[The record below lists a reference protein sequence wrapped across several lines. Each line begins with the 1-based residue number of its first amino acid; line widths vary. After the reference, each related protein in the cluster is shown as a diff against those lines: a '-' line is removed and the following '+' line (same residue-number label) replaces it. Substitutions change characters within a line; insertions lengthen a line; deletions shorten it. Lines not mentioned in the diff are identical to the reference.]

1 MDQNEAKNRPF
12 RRPGGGGRPVVL
24 RLVSRPVLSP
34 PDYYYRQ
41 TRPEVAALVPA
52 SARQIVDVGC
62 AAGGLGHA
70 LKQARPGV
78 EVRGIEPVA
87 AQAELA
93 RQVLDDVVNGFAED
107 PLPESWPAPD
117 CVIFADV
124 LEHMVDPQRVL
135 RRWRERMAPGG
146 TIVVSLPNIAH
157 RSIVL
162 GLLKHRWDYAPE
174 GILDATHLR
183 FFTRE
188 TGIEMF
194 ESCGFRVHTVR
205 RILDIGSSWLTGK
218 LRRLF
223 EREQARER
231 TFGGPLGTVADLC
244 TFQILFVAVADTEHR
259 ELAP

>member
-1 MDQNEAKNRPF
+1 M
-12 RRPGGGGRPVVL
+12 
-24 RLVSRPVLSP
+24 
-34 PDYYYRQ
+34 
-41 TRPEVAALVPA
+41 
-52 SARQIVDVGC
+52 
-62 AAGGLGHA
+62 
-70 LKQARPGV
+70 
-78 EVRGIEPVA
+78 RGIEPIA

-93 RQVLDDVVNGFAED
+93 RQVLDEVVNGFAED
-107 PLPESWPAPD
+107 PLLVSWPAPD

-135 RRWRERMAPGG
+135 RRWRERMATGG

-205 RILDIGSSWLTGK
+205 RILDVGSSWLTAK
-218 LRRLF
+218 LRRMF
-223 EREQARER
+223 EREQTRER
-231 TFGGPLGTVADLC
+231 TFEGPLGTVADLC
-244 TFQILFVAVADTEHR
+244 TFQTMFVATADGD
-259 ELAP
+259 LSKCAP